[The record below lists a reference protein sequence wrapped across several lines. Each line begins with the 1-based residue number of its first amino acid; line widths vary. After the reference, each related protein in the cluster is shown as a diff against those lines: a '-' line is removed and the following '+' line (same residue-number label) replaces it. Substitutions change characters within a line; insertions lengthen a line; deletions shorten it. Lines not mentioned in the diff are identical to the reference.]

1 MFQLINSDAPTV
13 TKPTNHV
20 MVVDV
25 SGSMYHTLQQLRT
38 DLKNKITALIKPGDL
53 LTIIYFSGSGT
64 AGYVFEHKS
73 ISSATDLTDVKTGID
88 RYLVPM
94 GLTAFCKPL
103 KLAVDAIR
111 PDMFNSL
118 LFLTD
123 GYNNDCSTKD
133 VFTALDTIRDK
144 FDASYFIE
152 YGYYVDSKLI
162 SQMAEHTSGTS
173 LTAEGFNELTL
184 SIESGLRGVLA
195 PKIEI
200 ELDAPWAV
208 GFNGENLTLYRTS
221 ADGKIYVPGDTKW
234 IAYGDNTGD
243 VDVKLAMAWGYF
255 VTGDIDQCEAA
266 LIDIGDIGVI
276 KAFTF
281 AYGKQKM
288 NAFKQL
294 VLDTVV
300 GDRRLYVDGVDKH
313 YVIDPNAFTV
323 MEMLNALTNGENVIY
338 LNHPAFSYKRISAKR
353 EQATGADP
361 ELLTELANVVGEE
374 TASEVLGAPKLLFEA
389 TDKYAG
395 VPFKTISFN
404 SERANI
410 NFTVTTPGRV
420 TGIPTNEWGITEWPS
435 KIVRSYNIVKD
446 GILNVTSLPVKL
458 DVATADILYKNGV
471 EIVIGAEYAD
481 WAGDKD
487 IQIINFGHLP
497 VINRRML
504 SVLNSVD
511 TAMAYINLED
521 QKAAA
526 KVFKYM
532 KADLEAEAP
541 KDTEELRNEWL
552 SNLGIRD
559 YGFNPPTTKAE
570 STDVYFAPKLEAK
583 IKGLSSLPSV
593 SASVTKRDLGK
604 TLNLGDQMIL
614 KYVDFYTGI
623 TDNVL
628 PGKIADVTKTITEKA
643 IENKRKLEYEISK
656 VVMSIVLGRRWF
668 ADKADYDDN
677 VVTVDH
683 PEWGSVTVT
692 FDYKDIEVKI

>member
-25 SGSMYHTLQQLRT
+25 SGSMHLTLQQLRT

-133 VFTALDTIRDK
+133 VFTALDAIRDK
-144 FDASYFIE
+144 FDGAYFIE

-200 ELDAPWAV
+200 DLDAPWAV

-243 VDVKLAMAWGYF
+243 TDVKFAMAWGYF

-266 LIDIGDIGVI
+266 LIDIGDVGII
-276 KAFTF
+276 KSFTF

-300 GDRRLYVDGVDKH
+300 GDRLLYADGVDRH

-361 ELLTELANVVGEE
+361 ELLTELASVVGDE
-374 TASEVLGAPKLLFEA
+374 TASDVLGTPKLLFEA

-458 DVATADILYKNGV
+458 DVATADILYRNGV
-471 EIVIGAEYAD
+471 EIVLGAEYAD

-511 TAMAYINLED
+511 TAMAYIGLEE

-532 KADLEAEAP
+532 KADLEAEMP

-593 SASVTKRDLGK
+593 SASVTKRELGK

-614 KYVDFYTGI
+614 KYVDLYTGI

-628 PGKIADVTKTITEKA
+628 PEKIAEVTKTITEKA

-668 ADKADYDDN
+668 SDKADYDDN